1 VVINTDKEDPP
12 ALIDEDREFGER
24 LIASV
29 RVAADDF
36 EGDGVSGMLD
46 PNLYTVTGETRR
58 FMEMSSSQV
67 MPTLTKKVLARKG
80 HIRLDKVQKTLH
92 AMTHAGLRTVIHPLT
107 RRYQTCA
114 TRGSRNSCFWI
125 RCLPSPSPCACTR
138 APKCSPTAR
147 RTPSSTP

>member
-29 RVAADDF
+29 RVAADNF
-36 EGDGVSGMLD
+36 EGDGVSGMQD

-80 HIRLDKVQKTLH
+80 EHQAGQGAEASARNDSRG
-92 AMTHAGLRTVIHPLT
+92 AMDGDPPVDSPLPDM
-107 RRYQTCA
+107 RYP
-114 TRGSRNSCFWI
+114 RV
-125 RCLPSPSPCACTR
+125 
-138 APKCSPTAR
+138 KK
-147 RTPSSTP
+147 